1 MISGV
6 PQGSVLGPLIFL
18 ILIGDIDKN
27 IVEAIVKSFADDT
40 RATKSIDSIQDTIK
54 LQQDLD
60 KIYQWSD
67 EANMVLNDVK
77 FELIRYGNNTTIK
90 EATSYTTPSGETI
103 KVRGKTRVHFTDEGL
118 NTTLDAAFIV
128 ADKVTRPILSGGDI
142 NDQGNITISSARGA
156 FVVSE
161 EVAREACEAL
171 IPHAKL
177 NFSRAGP
184 GRLYELDSCLLPQP
198 PLFFRGRCE

>member
-1 MISGV
+1 MNVAEEIVGDANEVS
-6 PQGSVLGPLIFL
+6 GSVKFGGNARPIWDS
-18 ILIGDIDKN
+18 GAGRN
-27 IVEAIVKSFADDT
+27 ICNSSHTPNYELSA
-40 RATKSIDSIQDTIK
+40 
-54 LQQDLD
+54 
-60 KIYQWSD
+60 SD
-67 EANMVLNDVK
+67 HPG
-77 FELIRYGNNTTIK
+77 FSG
-90 EATSYTTPSGETI
+90 PSGETI

-198 PLFFRGRCE
+198 PLFFQRQV